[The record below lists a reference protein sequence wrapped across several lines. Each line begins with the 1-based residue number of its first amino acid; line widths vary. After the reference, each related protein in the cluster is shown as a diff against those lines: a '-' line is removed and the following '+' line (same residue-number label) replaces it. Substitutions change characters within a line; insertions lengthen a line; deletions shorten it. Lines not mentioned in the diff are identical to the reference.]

1 MKSPKIKTS
10 IPNPI
15 LWWKTRHY
23 RRLKKSLRY
32 LNGPAQLG
40 VAQGI
45 IATLATNMPRSKRRG
60 FLVAQ
65 GDAIGELTKLAVER
79 RGVNK
84 LELL

>member
-1 MKSPKIKTS
+1 MKFPKIKISLPT
-10 IPNPI
+10 PI

-23 RRLKKSLRY
+23 RKLKKCLRY

-45 IATLATNMPRSKRRG
+45 IATMAANQPRSKRRG
-60 FLVAQ
+60 FLVIQ
-65 GDAIGELTKLAVER
+65 GDQIAEITKLAVER